1 MVHINIGYL
10 PVDDLK
16 QSQTD
21 ITKARNILGWK
32 PKVERAEGLQKSTIT
47 LKHCHQLSG
56 QNCLKNLF
64 QNNLIV

>member
-32 PKVERAEGLQKSTIT
+32 PKVERAEGL
-47 LKHCHQLSG
+47 
-56 QNCLKNLF
+56 
-64 QNNLIV
+64 